1 MTFKGISR
9 LSELE
14 IDTNKDWGT
23 YGIDSLG
30 YVIIEDGAG
39 HYLKLSVLTTVERDG
54 LTEVTGMIIW
64 NSTTGQAERYDGT
77 DWGPM
82 GISGISVR
90 KNTTMPVI
98 GTRPQLN
105 FIEGVGVDIL
115 VEDNPPDD
123 EIDLTLSSTTP
134 EKFMVLLPGD
144 AALPT
149 ANPAAKAVVDG
160 TNFAYDVLDF
170 DPDTEESCNWEYYLS
185 PDYDDENIVVDIF
198 WITADADTGHSAQWG
213 VKVLG
218 REHGETWDSA
228 LGSEE
233 VVTSLN
239 PGAGKVCKSR
249 VSTFAPSWA
258 AGDVVLFKLA
268 RKAAEA
274 ADTVDQDARVVKV
287 VVRYTTSFAQSFY
300 PLAPV
305 DLTHS
310 TGPAWADLDVSAYV
324 PIGATGVIL
333 HVVKVDPAS
342 SFTASFRKKGSTDDF
357 HLDNHT
363 RAGCHKW
370 LMVGLDEN
378 RVFQY
383 YANIAEDIKFYLVG
397 YTGTGVVFFDNFV
410 NKVLGV
416 NNAWTDIDLSSECP
430 GAIGII
436 VNFQNHSG
444 ANIYKWGCRQ
454 KGSTDD
460 RRGTGCYA
468 LESSQYLS
476 VIACNS
482 SQVIQGWYQSANI
495 KIYVVGYITKGAVFN
510 TDGEDVTPA
519 STGTWT
525 EKTPTATKP
534 CIAFVE
540 ICGEFTVEG
549 EGVRKNGSTEDIH
562 RKHAHGWAPVEV
574 DTNGKLEIYRSHTNA
589 VMFFTGYGTHAD

>member
-1 MTFKGISR
+1 MGFAPKGISR

-39 HYLKLSVLTTVERDG
+39 HYLKLSVLTTAERDG

-134 EKFMVLLPGD
+134 EKFMVLLPGE

-228 LGSEE
+228 LGGEE
-233 VVTSLN
+233 VVTSPN

-268 RKAAEA
+268 RKAAEV
-274 ADTVDQDARVVKV
+274 ADDVDQDARVLKV
-287 VVRYTTSFAQSFY
+287 VVRYTAAFAQSFY
-300 PLAPV
+300 PLEPV
-305 DLTHS
+305 LLSPTIS
-310 TGPAWADLDVSAYV
+310 SAWADLDLSSYV
-324 PIGATGVIL
+324 PAGATGAIF
-333 HVVKVDPAS
+333 HVVNIGGADDQC
-342 SFTASFRKKGSTDDF
+342 SFRKKGSTDDF
-357 HLDNHT
+357 HVDNETHYNH
-363 RAGCHKW
+363 HKW

-383 YANIAEDIKFYLVG
+383 YIGQPTVRFDIYLVG
-397 YTGTGVVFFDNFV
+397 YTATGVVFFDNAI
-410 NKVLGV
+410 NKVLG
-416 NNAWTDIDLSSECP
+416 ATSTFEDIDLASECP
-430 GAIGII
+430 NAIGII
-436 VNFQNHSG
+436 LLFQNNHVS
-444 ANIYKWGCRQ
+444 NNYYFWCRK
-454 KGSTDD
+454 KGSGDSGLD
-460 RRGTGCYA
+460 GYDLEDHSQDLAVVGCDA
-468 LESSQYLS
+468 
-476 VIACNS
+476 
-482 SQVIQGWYQSANI
+482 SQVIQAAYSNVAI
-495 KIYVVGYITKGAVFN
+495 KIYVIGYITKGAVFN
-510 TDGEDVTPA
+510 LNGEDITPA
-519 STGTWT
+519 SEDTWT

-534 CIAFVE
+534 AMVFAE
-540 ICGEFTVEG
+540 ILGLGDEG
-549 EGVRKNGSTEDIH
+549 ARKNGSIEDIH
-562 RKHAHGWAPVEV
+562 QSHWHGWAPIEV
-574 DTNGKLEIYRSHTNA
+574 DANGKLEIYKGHAASTVRVS
-589 VMFFTGYGTHAD
+589 GYATHAD